1 MSVPK
6 KHLAMNA
13 ARMIDQIRADL
24 KSQGCYAII
33 MLGNLDDLSG
43 SAIMHG
49 TVNREAVKDACKA
62 ILKKLG
68 DGSLIIN
75 PFEKN

>member
-13 ARMIDQIRADL
+13 ARMISQIREDL
-24 KSQGCYAII
+24 KAQGCYAII

-43 SAIMHG
+43 SAVMHG
-49 TVNREAVKDACKA
+49 TVNRETVKDACRA

-75 PFEKN
+75 PYEKN